1 MTLCMLLIAPL
12 TVAAAEPV
20 YGFPAGATPVSVT
33 LNGRSVLEGQAAI
46 IHSVTYVPLRAFCE
60 LAGADSISWNATT
73 ATASVKV
80 GGYTLYVKDG
90 SFYVQ
95 VAGRYIHTGETV
107 LNIDNRLFVPIR
119 ALAKVFSID
128 VTWEASSRTVVLQ
141 STGKKLADADS
152 YYNAD
157 DLYWLSRIINAEA
170 GGESLE
176 GKIAVGNVVLNRKA
190 SASYPNTIYGVIFD
204 RKHGTQFTPVATG
217 TIYRTPSAESVIAAK
232 ICLEG
237 HSISREALFFM
248 NPRIATSNWIA
259 KNCRFLF
266 RIGNHDFYGLY

>member
-1 MTLCMLLIAPL
+1 MLSFAVLP
-12 TVAAAEPV
+12 AAAASDPV
-20 YGFPAGATPVSVT
+20 YRFPDGSTPVSVT
-33 LNGRSVLEGQAAI
+33 LDGKPVLEGQAAI
-46 IHSVTYVPLRAFCE
+46 IHSVTYVPLRAFSE
-60 LAGADSISWNATT
+60 LAGAESVTWNASTRT
-73 ATASVKV
+73 AAVKV
-80 GGYTLYVKDG
+80 GGYTLYVTDG

-107 LNIDNRLFVPIR
+107 LNIDGRLFVPVR

-128 VTWEASSRTVVLQ
+128 VTWNAANRVVVLKR
-141 STGKKLADADS
+141 TGKKLLDAS
-152 YYNAD
+152 SFYNAD
-157 DLYWLSRIINAEA
+157 DLYWLARIINAEA

-190 SASYPNTIYGVIFD
+190 SAAYPNTIYGVIFD
-204 RKHGTQFTPVATG
+204 RKHGLQFTPAATG
-217 TIYRTPSAESVIAAK
+217 TIYRTPSSQSVIAAK

-266 RIGNHDFYGLY
+266 RIGNHDFYGVY

>member
-1 MTLCMLLIAPL
+1 MLSFVVLPS
-12 TVAAAEPV
+12 VSAASDPI
-20 YGFPAGATPVSVT
+20 YRFPDGATPVDVT
-33 LNGRSVLEGQAAI
+33 LDGKEILVGEAAI

-60 LAGADSISWNATT
+60 LAGADEITWNAKTRT
-73 ATASVKV
+73 AAVKV
-80 GGYTLYVKDG
+80 GSYTLYVTDG

-107 LNIDNRLFVPIR
+107 RNIDNRLFVPIR
-119 ALAKVFSID
+119 TLAKVFSMKVD
-128 VTWEASSRTVVLQ
+128 WNADSRTVVLRR
-141 STGKKLADADS
+141 TNEKLLDASS
-152 YYNAD
+152 YYNEQ

-190 SASYPNTIYGVIFD
+190 SPSYPNSVYGVIFD
-204 RKHGTQFTPVATG
+204 RKHGLQFTPVATG
-217 TIYRTPSAESVIAAK
+217 TIYRTPSTESVIAAK

-248 NPRIATSNWIA
+248 NPRIATNNWIA

-266 RIGNHDFYGLY
+266 RIGNHDFYGLR

>member
-1 MTLCMLLIAPL
+1 MLSFVMLPSIS
-12 TVAAAEPV
+12 AASDPIYRFPDGAVPVDVRLDGEPILD
-20 YGFPAGATPVSVT
+20 G
-33 LNGRSVLEGQAAI
+33 EAAI

-60 LAGADSISWNATT
+60 LAGADEIAWDAKTRT
-73 ATASVKV
+73 AAVTV
-80 GGYTLYVKDG
+80 GSYTLYVTDG
-90 SFYVQ
+90 SVYVQ

-119 ALAKVFSID
+119 TLAKVFSMNVEWD
-128 VTWEASSRTVVLQ
+128 AVSRTVL
-141 STGKKLADADS
+141 LARTNERLLDASS

-157 DLYWLSRIINAEA
+157 DLYWLARIINAEA

-190 SASYPNTIYGVIFD
+190 SALYPNSIYGVIFD
-204 RKHGTQFTPVATG
+204 RKHGTQFTPVVTG

-237 HSISREALFFM
+237 HSISRDALFFM
-248 NPRIATSNWIA
+248 NPRIATSDWIS

-266 RIGNHDFYGLY
+266 RIGNHDFYGLK

>member
-1 MTLCMLLIAPL
+1 MK
-12 TVAAAEPV
+12 VEWKAA
-20 YGFPAGATPVSVT
+20 
-33 LNGRSVLEGQAAI
+33 
-46 IHSVTYVPLRAFCE
+46 
-60 LAGADSISWNATT
+60 
-73 ATASVKV
+73 
-80 GGYTLYVKDG
+80 
-90 SFYVQ
+90 
-95 VAGRYIHTGETV
+95 
-107 LNIDNRLFVPIR
+107 
-119 ALAKVFSID
+119 
-128 VTWEASSRTVVLQ
+128 SRTVELTR
-141 STGKKLADADS
+141 TGERLLDAS
-152 YYNAD
+152 SFYNAD

-190 SASYPNTIYGVIFD
+190 SPMYPNSIYGVIFD
-204 RKHGTQFTPVATG
+204 RKHGTQFTPVVTG

-266 RIGNHDFYGLY
+266 RIGNHDFYGLK

>member
-1 MTLCMLLIAPL
+1 MLSFAMLPSM
-12 TVAAAEPV
+12 AAASDPIYRFPDGAVPV
-20 YGFPAGATPVSVT
+20 DITLDGKPVLV
-33 LNGRSVLEGQAAI
+33 GEAAI

-60 LAGADSISWNATT
+60 LAGADKITWNAKTRT
-73 ATASVKV
+73 AAVTV
-80 GGYTLYVKDG
+80 GTYTLYVTDG

-107 LNIDNRLFVPIR
+107 RNIDDRLFVPIR
-119 ALAKVFSID
+119 TLAKVFSMK
-128 VTWEASSRTVVLQ
+128 VEWNNASRTVVLTR
-141 STGKKLADADS
+141 TGERLLDAS
-152 YYNAD
+152 AYYNAD

-176 GKIAVGNVVLNRKA
+176 GKIAVGNVVLNRKD
-190 SASYPNTIYGVIFD
+190 SSLYPNTVYGVIFD

-217 TIYRTPSAESVIAAK
+217 TIYRTPSSESVIAAK

-266 RIGNHDFYGLY
+266 RIGNHDFYGLK